1 MKITGSILILIL
13 ALPACD
19 SVRASQVPD
28 DGVPSASVV
37 DPDFSP
43 GGPYAGP
50 LVIPSISRFR
60 NLPNRMDLEPLILPP
75 DTVLK
80 IDERLV
86 PLFERVL
93 QEATDAELQEVAA
106 LSLARVAEE
115 KLADIRGTATALLQ
129 VLRSSRNERIRFAC
143 AYALAAGNVEAAA
156 PELIQL
162 ASKRSDDQRLL
173 IEPALARW
181 KVQSAVDLWRPRLT
195 DPDISDVSF
204 RLAAE
209 GLTALNDAASLEPL
223 RQIVADSSADFG
235 MRMSAAK
242 AVAILNPDQAFA
254 AAEQHTDGSVQDRLL
269 AIALLDNSKTESHA
283 PTARLCDDRS
293 DSIAAAAWQQLYRRS
308 PELLVNQLPTG
319 CTHRSAQVRIAAAR
333 VIEVFP
339 NAERTEWL
347 HQLLS
352 DVHIEV
358 RNVARAMLVIVAE
371 ETPDLREQ
379 IVGLAGDALQPDS
392 KDWQGIE
399 QALILLGQL
408 KATQFSQQCIPL
420 LDYPRDEVSISAAW
434 LIHLFPDE
442 SVRDAVLSTIRKM
455 DELLLTQATE
465 YFGNPGPPHL
475 ESALKQSF
483 LIQYGGLVRMRE
495 IQPIL
500 ETKFSKTDPGGY
512 LVRTAAMWTLG
523 MLFEKNPVPELAAK
537 FEERI
542 KDRATV
548 PPESRNVRRASVMAL
563 GLMRAVAFVP
573 VVQEAYSSETGE
585 SLVPGTARW
594 VLPLLG
600 QPVPAEI
607 PVMEEFSGGWRINVL
622 EEE

>member
-269 AIALLDNSKTESHA
+269 AIALLDNTKTESYA

-308 PELLVNQLPTG
+308 PELPVLGVTYFAVDIALAELDARHELDEIWLAFIVEVGKIHEIGPREVR
-319 CTHRSAQVRIAAAR
+319 RSRVRICEELGTHGVIGVQYSGVGTPVLTLQFLGNFSREGAAR
-333 VIEVFP
+333 
-339 NAERTEWL
+339 ALER
-347 HQLLS
+347 LS
-352 DVHIEV
+352 
-358 RNVARAMLVIVAE
+358 
-371 ETPDLREQ
+371 
-379 IVGLAGDALQPDS
+379 
-392 KDWQGIE
+392 
-399 QALILLGQL
+399 
-408 KATQFSQQCIPL
+408 
-420 LDYPRDEVSISAAW
+420 
-434 LIHLFPDE
+434 IH
-442 SVRDAVLSTIRKM
+442 
-455 DELLLTQATE
+455 
-465 YFGNPGPPHL
+465 
-475 ESALKQSF
+475 
-483 LIQYGGLVRMRE
+483 
-495 IQPIL
+495 
-500 ETKFSKTDPGGY
+500 
-512 LVRTAAMWTLG
+512 
-523 MLFEKNPVPELAAK
+523 
-537 FEERI
+537 
-542 KDRATV
+542 
-548 PPESRNVRRASVMAL
+548 
-563 GLMRAVAFVP
+563 
-573 VVQEAYSSETGE
+573 
-585 SLVPGTARW
+585 
-594 VLPLLG
+594 
-600 QPVPAEI
+600 
-607 PVMEEFSGGWRINVL
+607 
-622 EEE
+622 

>member
-269 AIALLDNSKTESHA
+269 AIALLDNTKTESHA

-442 SVRDAVLSTIRKM
+442 SVREAVLSTIRKT
-455 DELLLTQATE
+455 DELLS
-465 YFGNPGPPHL
+465 NPGLPHG

-500 ETKFSKTDPGGY
+500 ETKFSKTDPGGTP
-512 LVRTAAMWTLG
+512 VRTAAMWALG
-523 MLFEKNPVPELAAK
+523 MLFEKNPVPELAAT
-537 FEERI
+537 FAGRI
-542 KDRATV
+542 KDRAGV
-548 PPESRNVRRASVMAL
+548 PPEYLPVRRMSVMAL
-563 GLMRAVAFVP
+563 GLMRSVESIP
-573 VVQEAYSSETGE
+573 VVQEAYASDSPE
-585 SLVPGTARW
+585 SMIPGTARW
-594 VLPLLG
+594 VLPMLG
-600 QPVPAEI
+600 QPAPAEI
-607 PVMEEFSGGWRINVL
+607 PPIEKFVGGWRINVA
-622 EEE
+622 EGPK